1 MESQLFWLRTK
12 TLTKSNLLQ
21 SKTHSKLSDAE
32 IEEMIKDAE
41 KNREADAKRAE
52 EISTIIQAENL
63 VNSLEKEMNEG
74 NIVIPEEEKTKIAE
88 YIKEVKEL
96 INNKDVE
103 QLKKK
108 IDELN
113 VAYNMAKS
121 FVICSKQP
129 IKRSK

>member
-1 MESQLFWLRTK
+1 
-12 TLTKSNLLQ
+12 
-21 SKTHSKLSDAE
+21 
-32 IEEMIKDAE
+32 MIKDAE

-96 INNKDVE
+96 INNKDVDTY
-103 QLKKK
+103 LRRKLMNY
-108 IDELN
+108 ICF
-113 VAYNMAKS
+113 AYN
-121 FVICSKQP
+121 IP
-129 IKRSK
+129 G